1 MQFVR
6 QLRLNQFASKL
17 LSAKQPLYSNKKLH
31 TSTVKLQQIMALTEK
46 SAVKCFGGVQKVYTH
61 NSEETK
67 TEMTFAIYLPEKSN
81 SEKCDVVYWLSGLTC
96 TEQNFITKAGAQQT
110 AAEHGLIIVCPDTSP
125 RGANIEGEEDGWD
138 FGTGAGFYVDATE
151 EKWKNNYRMYSYVTK
166 ELPNLIKG
174 NFAASEKA
182 SIFGHSMGGHGAL
195 ICALK
200 NPGMYQSVSAF
211 AAICNPINCPW
222 GEKAFTG
229 YIGTDKE
236 AWKAYD
242 ATELAKSY
250 DGPALD
256 ILCDQGSADGFL
268 EQNQLLPDNLVNAA
282 QTNPSLNLVS
292 RMQEGYDHSYY
303 FIASFVKGHLK
314 FHAAHL

>member
-1 MQFVR
+1 
-6 QLRLNQFASKL
+6 
-17 LSAKQPLYSNKKLH
+17 
-31 TSTVKLQQIMALTEK
+31 
-46 SAVKCFGGVQKVYTH
+46 
-61 NSEETK
+61 
-67 TEMTFAIYLPEKSN
+67 
-81 SEKCDVVYWLSGLTC
+81 
-96 TEQNFITKAGAQQT
+96 
-110 AAEHGLIIVCPDTSP
+110 
-125 RGANIEGEEDGWD
+125 
-138 FGTGAGFYVDATE
+138 
-151 EKWKNNYRMYSYVTK
+151 
-166 ELPNLIKG
+166 
-174 NFAASEKA
+174 
-182 SIFGHSMGGHGAL
+182 MGGHGAL